1 VVVVKLE
8 YAIHSDV
15 VNHVLLVA
23 YFDYIGVES
32 IDRFGSNMNMLNITK
47 VHISRFIRVTSE
59 EGFDRALTLALRY
72 LLGRLLQ
79 YYTRSKVFVR
89 ELRLRL
95 SPNEREHAR
104 MDRIVRAVKGYTVLS
119 EPRLINLYKLAK
131 EVDELSLPGDIV
143 ECGVFNGGSAAT
155 IAAACLKSHRKRNIW
170 LFDSFQGLPKP
181 SDEDGTIAQ
190 SKFHEGWCSGDT
202 FTVREIF
209 QTLGVPESRVR
220 IVSGWFQDTF
230 PSIEIQPIALLH
242 IDADWYESV
251 KLCLEKFYDNVCRGG
266 FIILDDYGRWEGC
279 RRATD
284 EFLIKRQLNI
294 RLNGVDVSHYFQK
307 P

>member
-1 VVVVKLE
+1 M
-8 YAIHSDV
+8 
-15 VNHVLLVA
+15 A
-23 YFDYIGVES
+23 YFSYIGIES
-32 IDRFGSNMNMLNITK
+32 IDEFGDNMNMLNITK
-47 VHISRFIRVTSE
+47 VNISRFIQVASE
-59 EGFDRALTLALRY
+59 EGYGRALNLAIRY

-79 YYTRSKVFVR
+79 YYTRSKAFVR
-89 ELRLRL
+89 KLRLKL

-104 MDRIVRAVKGYTVLS
+104 MNCIVQAVKGYTVLS
-119 EPRLINLYKLAK
+119 EPRLINLYNLAR
-131 EVDELSLPGDIV
+131 EVDKLSLTGDIV
-143 ECGVFNGGSAAT
+143 ECGVYNGGSAAT
-155 IAAACLKSHRKRNIW
+155 IAAACLKSHPKRNIW

-181 SDEDGTIAQ
+181 SDKDGIIAQ
-190 SKFHEGWCSGDT
+190 SKFHEGWCSGDISK
-202 FTVREIF
+202 VQEVF
-209 QTLGVPESRVR
+209 QTLRVPESRVR

-230 PSIEIQPIALLH
+230 PSIQIQRIALLH

-251 KLCLEKFYDNVCRGG
+251 KLCLEKFYNNVCRGG

-284 EFLIKRQLNI
+284 EFLIKQQLNV